1 MSHPTGKLHR
11 NSPERLWGKFSLYNI
26 LHSHTALNEQVTHWC
41 SNLWLRRLVVRALDL
56 QLTVMSS
63 NPCNIAICR
72 FFKVASAA
80 VLNLENFTFLTVG
93 QECRTTSLCQ
103 ILSKSFEP
111 RPRYVSFNIMLIWLE
126 NAYSRPF
133 FEGFGAHFPQMM
145 SLIVLTPKGPSLG

>member
-72 FFKVASAA
+72 FFKMASAA
-80 VLNLENFTFLTVG
+80 ILNLENFTFLTVG
-93 QECRTTSLCQ
+93 TVKSAELRHCAKFCRNRSN
-103 ILSKSFEP
+103 
-111 RPRYVSFNIMLIWLE
+111 RGRDM
-126 NAYSRPF
+126 
-133 FEGFGAHFPQMM
+133 
-145 SLIVLTPKGPSLG
+145 